1 MHTGFERAAAPG
13 PLSTALRIAPALAVR
28 LRDED
33 LHIAV
38 WRQRDRYYEIPALD
52 DPVISLHVGGR
63 GRVRFGD
70 GDGWSRRSSTLGTVT
85 FLPPGIP
92 SRWLVEGGAVEH
104 LTIVAGAASSLRAV
118 VISAAAAIEVG
129 RPDALNVSLARALVD
144 ALSPGAP
151 DAADELYVRSL
162 CETLI
167 RNFAREHRAA
177 RRASAASPCEVTSAA
192 IATMESR
199 YAEPLSVQTLA
210 GITGVSVPHFGTL
223 FKKATGWT
231 PHQYLLHVRVEKARE
246 ALRESDVT
254 VVQIA
259 HHVGFSSQSHLNA
272 AFRKIMGMTPAQYR
286 ARVRR
291 ATGAEPSQ
299 APRHGIG
306 TGRLPG

>member
-1 MHTGFERAAAPG
+1 MNAGFELAPAPG

-28 LRDED
+28 LMHED

-38 WRQRDRYYEIPALD
+38 WRQRDRYYEIPALA

-70 GDGWSRRSSTLGTVT
+70 GDGWSRRSSTLGTVS

-104 LTIVAGAASSLRAV
+104 LTIVAGAASPLRPV
-118 VISAAAAIEVG
+118 VMAAADAIEVG
-129 RPDALNVSLARALVD
+129 RPDALNVGLARALVD
-144 ALSPGAP
+144 ALSAGPP
-151 DAADELYVRSL
+151 DAADELFVRSL

-167 RNFAREHRAA
+167 RNFAREHRAD
-177 RRASAASPCEVTSAA
+177 RRGAAASPCEVTSTA

-210 GITGVSVPHFGTL
+210 GVAGVSVPHFGTL

-246 ALRESDVT
+246 ALRESSVT
-254 VVQIA
+254 VAQIA

-286 ARVRR
+286 VRLR
-291 ATGAEPSQ
+291 AATAAGRPRDPRLTKNADP
-299 APRHGIG
+299 APR
-306 TGRLPG
+306 